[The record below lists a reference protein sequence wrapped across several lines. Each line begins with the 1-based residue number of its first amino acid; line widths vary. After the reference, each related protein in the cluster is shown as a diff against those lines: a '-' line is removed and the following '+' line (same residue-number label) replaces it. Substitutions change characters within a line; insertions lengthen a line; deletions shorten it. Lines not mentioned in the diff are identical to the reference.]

1 MRNPAG
7 EMMLEPPKLADDL
20 ILAQL
25 SASYDLSVQ
34 ALEFL
39 PVGND
44 ARAWSYRIETATGT
58 FFLKLRR
65 GAVNRAALFVPRH
78 LLKCGINSVVAPIP
92 ANSGGLYARIH
103 ADDDYALMLYPF
115 IRGDSHRDMSLSAA
129 QWRHWGR
136 IMRSIHDSSIPPEL
150 ARYVPN
156 EAFALKWLDKLERVE
171 ALLAHGDY
179 DGEAAEAIARIW
191 RENEDVI
198 KLCRRRYLALGARLA
213 DRSPEY
219 ILCHADIHR
228 ANIILD
234 AAGALHIVDWDETV
248 LAPKERDLMFF
259 IDDGFSADATDAF
272 LTGYDDAA
280 VDPLALAYY
289 KTDWVMQEF
298 ADYGARVFLTNEFS
312 DAELAL
318 ATREFSRLF
327 ERDDV
332 IDRAWRAYARLLA
345 SEEASAANASQKL

>member
-1 MRNPAG
+1 
-7 EMMLEPPKLADDL
+7 MLERPKLADDL
-20 ILAQL
+20 IRAQL
-25 SASYDLSVQ
+25 SASYDLSVE

-44 ARAWSYRIETATGT
+44 ASAWCFRIEAATGT

-65 GAVNRAALFVPRH
+65 GAVNRAALIVPRH
-78 LLKCGINSVVAPIP
+78 LLNCGIDRVVAPIP
-92 ANSGGLYARIH
+92 TKTGGLNARIH

-115 IRGDSHRDMSLSAA
+115 IRGDSHWDMSLSAA
-129 QWRHWGR
+129 QWRDWGR
-136 IMRSIHDSSIPPEL
+136 VMRSIHDTPVPPEL
-150 ARYVPN
+150 ARHVPN
-156 EAFALKWLDKLERVE
+156 ESFGLKWIDKLERVE
-171 ALLAHGDY
+171 ALLARGEY
-179 DGEAAEAIARIW
+179 EGEAAEAVAQIW

-198 KLCRRRYLALGARLA
+198 ELYRRRYLALGARLA

-219 ILCHADIHR
+219 VLCHADIHR

-234 AAGALHIVDWDETV
+234 AAGAFHIVDWDETV

-272 LTGYDDAA
+272 LTGYGDAA

-298 ADYGARVFLTNEFS
+298 ADYGERVFLTSEFS
-312 DAELAL
+312 PAELAL
-318 ATREFSRLF
+318 ATREFARLF

-332 IDRAWRAYARLLA
+332 IDRAQRAFNKA
-345 SEEASAANASQKL
+345 EAPAT